1 MFRASITGEE
11 IGALEMQSFPG
22 DIHVVDA
29 PGDAFSE
36 AIRYLKR
43 QTVLGF
49 DTESRPSFNADQ
61 PHYGTSLLQLS
72 GPEKAYLFRI
82 KKLGMPRQLCAILSD
97 RSIVKV
103 GAAIQE
109 DIRGLQRVHGFV
121 AQSFVDL
128 QQIAPDYGIQDKA
141 VKKLTAIIL
150 GFKISKAQQLSNW
163 EAEELTEPQKR
174 YAATDAWVCR
184 EMYLKLKQFNG

>member
-1 MFRASITGEE
+1 MFRPSISGEE
-11 IGALEMQSFPG
+11 IGALELQSFPG
-22 DIHVVDA
+22 DIFVVDS
-29 PGDAFSE
+29 PGDAFTE

-43 QTVLGF
+43 QKVLGF
-49 DTESRPSFNADQ
+49 DTETRPSFNADQ

-72 GPEKAYLFRI
+72 GPGRAYLFRI

-97 RSIVKV
+97 PSIVKV

-163 EAEELTEPQKR
+163 EAEELSDPQKR

-184 EMYLKLKQFNG
+184 EMYLKLSKFHG

>member
-1 MFRASITGEE
+1 MFRPSISGEE
-11 IGALEMQSFPG
+11 IGQLELQSFPG
-22 DIHVVDA
+22 EIVVIDSL
-29 PGDAFSE
+29 GEEFGE

-43 QTVLGF
+43 QKVLGF
-49 DTESRPSFNADQ
+49 DTESRPCFNADQ

-72 GPEKAYLFRI
+72 GPGKAFLFRL
-82 KKLGMPRQLCAILSD
+82 KKIGMPKRLCSILANPD
-97 RSIVKV
+97 IIKV
-103 GAAIQE
+103 GAAIND

-128 QQIAPDYGIQDKA
+128 QQLAPEYGIQDKA

-163 EAEELTEPQKR
+163 EAETLSEPQKR

-184 EMYLKLKQFNG
+184 EMFLKLRKHG